1 MKLPTTLKI
10 NGFDWKVVESDAVA
24 KEGSTFGSCH
34 YATQTLYLDP
44 SSTDQKKKQCLLHEI
59 MHAVAWQTGLS
70 RRLKDDKLEE
80 EIVTALSFGM
90 YQVLAD
96 NGMLTGFDEEKPAAE

>member
-1 MKLPTTLKI
+1 VKLPTTLKI

-24 KEGSTFGSCH
+24 KEGSVYGSCH
-34 YATQTLYLDP
+34 YSTQTIYLDP
-44 SSTDQKKKQCLLHEI
+44 ASTDQKKKQCLLHEV

-70 RRLKDDKLEE
+70 KRLKDDKLEE

-96 NGMLTGFDEEKPAAE
+96 NGLLTGLDEPSAA